1 MVSFRLFVLLRSKYE
16 RKASLCVSLGIADFF
31 CNLTFLLQKITFDIL
46 NDLKSFL
53 KLLLG
58 VINHSVKVTRL
69 DAIVYY
75 ADAIVYYAEISDVL
89 HSRLWG

>member
-1 MVSFRLFVLLRSKYE
+1 M
-16 RKASLCVSLGIADFF
+16 
-31 CNLTFLLQKITFDIL
+31 